1 MRPSSQKEKT
11 LKESLNSALPFAI
24 AEGYKT
30 KLPKRNSERAA
41 GIDIYLPEFTETF
54 RRDFEKVNDSG
65 SRFGRLNPDN
75 IMIAPYFSI
84 LIPTGIHFN
93 IPEDTYLDVATKSG
107 AFKRTH
113 LKVGSHVIDSDY
125 QGMIYISLFNTS
137 KFAPEIK
144 PGDSIAQIIHK
155 SYIHSSVVE
164 IIPFNTLYPEKTGR
178 GEGGFGSTNG

>member
-1 MRPSSQKEKT
+1 VGQIIKARPT
-11 LKESLNSALPFAI
+11 LLFAI

-30 KLPKRNSERAA
+30 KHPKRNSERAA
-41 GIDIYLPEFTETF
+41 GIDIYLPEFTEAF
-54 RRDFEKVNDSG
+54 KRDFEKVNDSG
-65 SRFGRLNPDN
+65 SRFGRLNADN
-75 IMIAPYFSI
+75 IMIAPYFSV

-93 IPEDTYLDVATKSG
+93 IHEDTYLDVATKSG

-125 QGMIYISLFNTS
+125 MGMIYISLFNTS
-137 KFAPEIK
+137 KSAPEIK

-155 SYIHSSVVE
+155 AYIHSTVIE
-164 IIPFNTLYPEKTGR
+164 IIPFNTLYPEKTVR